1 MNYKFDIDEIK
12 TQVKKVIANSQDI
25 PESYFHIDKII
36 DSWLLAKKYFI
47 ERLNGN
53 LIYQSDKLVSF
64 ELDEKSRVEK
74 LSHFAELVFIH
85 YNNEPLSNFLY
96 NLPTED
102 FYHNKTSEEFN
113 YFDIKVPKNF
123 KVVKAFKFFESN
135 PDILKEIQNEASR
148 IIQEDIVT
156 GYLCFSVHP
165 LDFLSASENVHN
177 WRSCHALDGDYRSG
191 NLNYLMDDDTVI
203 CYLKAEKEAILPHFP
218 ASVPWNS
225 KKWRTWFHF
234 SDDKTMLFAGRSYP
248 FTSEVGL
255 EYVKNI
261 ILPEI
266 GIGEWTDFHQTMI
279 STMIDEKTNHQFF
292 FDKCVPVGRI
302 LKPLKE
308 LVRNGNKTYM
318 YNDVLQSSC
327 YNPLY
332 AYKKEDYFFQ
342 PETGQSSSRL
352 TVFHIGAECPC
363 PLCGKNRIDYPNII
377 ACKNCAEKY
386 GLEESDYYCTCD
398 VCGITV
404 HEDDAYYLEF
414 SDINVCPDCYERE
427 TSKCQA
433 CGIVD
438 LKDKITVFR
447 GMHLCPICQEHEK
460 EKPERIV
467 MPSNK
472 QPILH
477 LDSLTIEE
485 KVSEDMENF
494 EVANWGIKGF

>member
-1 MNYKFDIDEIK
+1 MNYKLNIDEIK
-12 TQVKKVIANSQDI
+12 NQTKKVIAYSQNM
-25 PESYFHIDKII
+25 PENLIQIDKII

-47 ERLNGN
+47 ERLGGN
-53 LIYQSDKLVSF
+53 LIYQSDQLVSF
-64 ELDEKSRVEK
+64 ELDEKSKIEK
-74 LSHFAELVFIH
+74 LSHFAETVFVH

-191 NLNYLMDDDTVI
+191 NLNYLMDNDTVI
-203 CYLKAEKEAILPHFP
+203 CYLRAEKEAILPHFP
-218 ASVPWNS
+218 VSVPWNS

-248 FTSEVGL
+248 FTSEIGL

-266 GIGEWTDFHQTMI
+266 GMGKWTDFHQTMI
-279 STMIDEKTNHQFF
+279 SSMIDVKTNEKFF

-302 LKPLKE
+302 LKPLKN
-308 LVRNGNKTYM
+308 LVLNGRQTHM
-318 YNDVLQSSC
+318 YNDVLESSC
-327 YNPLY
+327 YKPLY
-332 AYKKEDYFFQ
+332 AYKEEDSIFQ
-342 PETGQSSSRL
+342 IATGQSSSYS
-352 TVFHIGAECPC
+352 TVFHIGAACFC
-363 PLCGKNRIDYPNII
+363 PLCGKNKIDYPDLMV
-377 ACKNCAEKY
+377 CEECAIKY
-386 GLEESDYYCTCD
+386 SFEDNDDSYTCD
-398 VCGITV
+398 ICGNSTR
-404 HEDDAYYLEF
+404 DLYYLSYSGVE
-414 SDINVCPDCYERE
+414 ICPQCYEKE
-427 TSKCQA
+427 TAECQA
-433 CGIVD
+433 CGAID
-438 LKDKITVFR
+438 LKEQITVFK
-447 GMHLCPICQEHEK
+447 GHYLCPSCRENEAIYKNLRAEDLNK
-460 EKPERIV
+460 EK
-467 MPSNK
+467 
-472 QPILH
+472 
-477 LDSLTIEE
+477 T
-485 KVSEDMENF
+485 SEDTDLYIF
-494 EVANWGIKGF
+494 DWI